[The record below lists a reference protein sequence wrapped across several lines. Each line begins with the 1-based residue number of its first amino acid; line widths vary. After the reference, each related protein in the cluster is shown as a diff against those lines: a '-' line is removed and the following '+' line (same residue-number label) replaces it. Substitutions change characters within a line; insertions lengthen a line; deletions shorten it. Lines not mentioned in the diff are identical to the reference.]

1 MNDQVGLE
9 GLVLRSS
16 FIFSGTVTARGRSM
30 LKVLQPRPDLIV
42 ARFDKALRV
51 NPMLGPLDG
60 KPITV
65 LLSKGSSVESGQ
77 NLLFFAESWVHGD
90 HIAVREH
97 AHLPADD
104 KTENQ
109 VLQMIASLPERH
121 LQERV
126 ASAILIVQAV
136 VREVTRATEIREPI
150 TEHAAEWMRA
160 TIELREVLKGS
171 LPGQPAGGPQAR
183 ARRDAAARASLTLY
197 FPQGLDK
204 AWRDWPKLKPAQ
216 SAIFLLHTP
225 RPPVPST
232 AFIAPDPADVQP
244 DSAADTI
251 RRLLGSPP
259 PPR

>member
-1 MNDQVGLE
+1 MSDQVGLE

-30 LKVLQPRPDLIV
+30 LKALQPRPDLIV

-65 LLSKGSSVESGQ
+65 LLTKGSSVESGQ

-90 HIAVREH
+90 YIAVREH

-160 TIELREVLKGS
+160 TIELREVLKGG

-183 ARRDAAARASLTLY
+183 ARRDAARASLTLY

>member
-1 MNDQVGLE
+1 MSDQVGLE
-9 GLVLRSS
+9 GLVFRSS
-16 FIFSGTVTARGRSM
+16 FIFSGTIAARGRTM
-30 LKVLQPRPDLIV
+30 LKVLQSRPDLIV

-51 NPMLGPLDG
+51 NPMLGPLEG

-65 LLSKGSSVESGQ
+65 LLSKGSSVEPGQ
-77 NLLFFAESWVHGD
+77 HLLFFAESWVHGA

-104 KTENQ
+104 KTETE
-109 VLQMIASLPERH
+109 VIRMIASLPERH

-160 TIELREVLKGS
+160 MIEAHEVLKGT
-171 LPGQPAGGPQAR
+171 LPGQPPGNPQAR
-183 ARRDAAARASLTLY
+183 ARREAAVKAPLTLY

-204 AWRDWPKLKPAQ
+204 AWRNWPKLKPEQ
-216 SAIFLLHTP
+216 SAVFLLHAP

-251 RRLLGSPP
+251 RRLLGR
-259 PPR
+259 PR